1 MEPHPVRD
9 CLEILYFLSGIVVAV
24 AAIVGL
30 YQLVLTKRASQM
42 NAKRAAFALATE
54 QCQIY
59 LNQVIP
65 LINALN
71 DKLDGMKIES
81 FGTSEIHIEEDG
93 VKFSV
98 KIKQL
103 TDKQNENLTEPT
115 LAVYN
120 ALEAFSV
127 NFTSRVAA
135 ESVAF
140 ATVGRTFCNS
150 VELLLPELV
159 PLSQSGYF
167 KNTVRLFALWYP
179 RLKKNELE
187 QKKLALQR
195 QCDEIKDVRIKA
207 MGT

>member
-1 MEPHPVRD
+1 
-9 CLEILYFLSGIVVAV
+9 
-24 AAIVGL
+24 
-30 YQLVLTKRASQM
+30 
-42 NAKRAAFALATE
+42 
-54 QCQIY
+54 
-59 LNQVIP
+59 
-65 LINALN
+65 
-71 DKLDGMKIES
+71 MKIES